1 MKFEKYFREITDA
14 QKSDCFIRNNFP
26 PLYDGNRGLQ
36 FTTFVLKTHVEYTQ

>member
-26 PLYDGNRGLQ
+26 PIYDGNRGLQ
-36 FTTFVLKTHVEYTQ
+36 FTTFVLKTHVKYTQ